1 MAHQPRPSAQRSMPS
16 GFPAKVCDVVLP
28 MGIFT
33 SLCPSLFV
41 AHHVLSR
48 TLFPWR
54 FQLLPLLFPR
64 VFQLIPWQPSGS
76 EQIIVHQDGQCIPCP
91 PWLLGCLSLQLFT
104 FKYHAPY
111 THTHTHTHT
120 HTDIRKGSWAL
131 PLFLVSALH
140 IYWIL
145 CFRWSR
151 QEKCHLLTSV
161 VSEFLLR
168 TSFKGLSKG
177 RSLDTNHY
185 MWFFSLHTFSDL
197 SAKLTKWDYLSRYFF
212 PFCPY

>member
-1 MAHQPRPSAQRSMPS
+1 MAHQPRPSAQRSMSS

-76 EQIIVHQDGQCIPCP
+76 EQIIVHQDGQCILCP

-104 FKYHAPY
+104 FRYHAPY

-120 HTDIRKGSWAL
+120 LILGKEYIGKGPSSL
-131 PLFLVSALH
+131 SSLS
-140 IYWIL
+140 
-145 CFRWSR
+145 SS
-151 QEKCHLLTSV
+151 HLLNSV
-161 VSEFLLR
+161 LQMIQTGEMP
-168 TSFKGLSKG
+168 SFNLSG
-177 RSLDTNHY
+177 V
-185 MWFFSLHTFSDL
+185 
-197 SAKLTKWDYLSRYFF
+197 
-212 PFCPY
+212 